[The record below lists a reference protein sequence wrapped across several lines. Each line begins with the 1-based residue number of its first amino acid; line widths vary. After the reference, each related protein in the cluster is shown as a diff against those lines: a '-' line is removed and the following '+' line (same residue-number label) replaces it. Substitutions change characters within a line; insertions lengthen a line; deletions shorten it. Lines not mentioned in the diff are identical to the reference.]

1 VIEPI
6 ILITALAVIWVAQ
19 SLFVYRQGR
28 AFMRRIGELRREGR
42 VAIGVGLNRLRIRNF
57 LVVVADRNDRV
68 VRVERLSGLTVFARP
83 QPINRYAGL
92 PLTELSDVVRNQG
105 SPRHFQQAID
115 QAVAALLAP
124 ESAPDP
130 ELPLPADR
138 GDLGEEGGVPISHT
152 V

>member
-1 VIEPI
+1 MAERNAALFLRCFGHEPRWTI
-6 ILITALAVIWVAQ
+6 AAP
-19 SLFVYRQGR
+19 GR
-28 AFMRRIGELRREGR
+28 VNLIGEHTDYNEGF
-42 VAIGVGLNRLRIRNF
+42 VLPMAIERYM
-57 LVVVADRNDRV
+57 VVVADRNDRV

-124 ESAPDP
+124 EPAPDP